1 MVDRLTIKMDIN
13 TSLLISCGTL
23 RTKPCMCEKESP
35 REGWTAAGQE
45 KSGGLQKELEDEGAD
60 TIKHFA
66 HSLTVHG

>member
-1 MVDRLTIKMDIN
+1 
-13 TSLLISCGTL
+13 
-23 RTKPCMCEKESP
+23 MCEKESP